1 MIPLQAIAGFDY
13 NELELLMC
21 GLPEVDVDDWEAN
34 TEYTNF
40 TPQANPAA
48 LCVHAPFPLLPPT

>member
-1 MIPLQAIAGFDY
+1 MEAERQALCRAFYEVVPLQAIAAFDY

-21 GLPEVDVDDWEAN
+21 GLPEIDVDDWEKH

-40 TPQANPAA
+40 RSR
-48 LCVHAPFPLLPPT
+48 